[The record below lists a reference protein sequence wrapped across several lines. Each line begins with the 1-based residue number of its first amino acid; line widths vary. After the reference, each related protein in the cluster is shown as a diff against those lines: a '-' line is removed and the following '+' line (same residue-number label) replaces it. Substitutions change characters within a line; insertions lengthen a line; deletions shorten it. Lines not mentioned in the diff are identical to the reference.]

1 MLNSRNSVL
10 VLAMCATAGG
20 ASGQGG
26 PPTGPIA
33 LAVSLQRQQA
43 AILTNLVESAEKV
56 PEADYA
62 FKASPDIRTF
72 GQFIGHVANSQYQLC
87 SAAKGEANP
96 NAEDFEKTAG
106 KAALVAALKASGAYC
121 AEVYGA
127 TTDVTAMESVANGPA
142 RVTKAAIL
150 ASNIAHNNEHY
161 GNLVIYMRIKG
172 LVPPST
178 ERAQPPRK
186 P

>member
-1 MLNSRNSVL
+1 MDSRSV
-10 VLAMCATAGG
+10 VLAVAMCAMAGG
-20 ASGQGG
+20 ASAQGA

-43 AILTNLVESAEKV
+43 AILRNLVESAEKM
-56 PEADYA
+56 PDADYA

-87 SAAKGEANP
+87 AAAQGEVNP
-96 NAEDFEKTAG
+96 NAEDFEKTTG
-106 KAALVAALKASGAYC
+106 KAALVTALKASGTYC
-121 AEVYGA
+121 AGVYGA
-127 TTDVTAMESVANGPA
+127 ITDVSAAEGVVNGPA
-142 RVTKAAIL
+142 KVTRAAIL
-150 ASNIAHNNEHY
+150 VSNVAHNNEHY
-161 GNLVIYMRIKG
+161 GNLVIYLRIKG

-178 ERAQPPRK
+178 ERTQQPRK